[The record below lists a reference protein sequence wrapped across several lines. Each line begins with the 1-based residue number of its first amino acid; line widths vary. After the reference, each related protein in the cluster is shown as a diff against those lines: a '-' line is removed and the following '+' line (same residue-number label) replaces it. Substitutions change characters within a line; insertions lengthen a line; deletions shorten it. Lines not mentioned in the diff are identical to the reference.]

1 MTSPPRIAALAL
13 ILLGLFSSVSAA
25 EPPAAEPAAVMTPL
39 ELAFWK
45 YPPSEPLNDELYKRL
60 SVRIAQVTKYGS
72 NPATADPLWIVR
84 LADRIS
90 DQLAGERLAVFL
102 ADVAARK
109 HAQQAELARLAAD
122 QRAADELLAANPRVS
137 PFGQTYRGLQT
148 SYPLFDGGLSCASL
162 GRQLRLGDVS
172 LRRAPE
178 PNAK

>member
-1 MTSPPRIAALAL
+1 MRAPPRIAALAL
-13 ILLGLFSSVSAA
+13 ILLGSLCSVRAA
-25 EPPAAEPAAVMTPL
+25 EGPRSEPAAVMTPL

-45 YPPSEPLNDELYKRL
+45 YPPSDPLNDELYKRL

-72 NPATADPLWIVR
+72 NPATDDPLWIVR
-84 LADRIS
+84 LADRVS
-90 DQLAGERLAVFL
+90 DQLAGERLAAFL

-109 HAQQAELARLAAD
+109 RAQQAELARLAAA
-122 QRAADELLAANPRVS
+122 QRAAAAANPRTS
-137 PFGQTYRGLQT
+137 PFGQTYRSLQT

-172 LRRAPE
+172 LRRAPK